1 MFEQRTTDSQ
11 EMKSKFRSSRMLH
24 EAGKWYYATREGT
37 VEGPFD
43 SELEASGSLYD
54 YIKVVTSG
62 LLQDA
67 GELALQP
74 LNSRTSVY

>member
-1 MFEQRTTDSQ
+1 MFEQRSTDSQ
-11 EMKSKFRSSRMLH
+11 DVKSKFRSSRMLH

-54 YIKVVTSG
+54 YIKLVTSG
-62 LLQDA
+62 LLQGADD
-67 GELALQP
+67 LALQP
-74 LNSRTSVY
+74 LSSRTAVY